1 MKKFTDLS
9 LENYLNELSS
19 AEPVPGG
26 GSVSAYVGSLA
37 MGLTQMV
44 GRISLKRKR
53 KEGLSPE
60 EDRKESERRDK
71 ILKIIDVVE
80 KIKRDAFAIVNLDPE
95 VYEEVGKAYG
105 NPAKMEEAL
114 WKSFQMQAE
123 LVFLT
128 VSARDR
134 NDELMTLVSGS
145 IKNDLLVSSAL
156 SKAAFEGAYD
166 TAMINVVYMKDAAN
180 KEKAEKT
187 LQDLKG
193 RFYKGAM
200 HAD

>member
-44 GRISLKRKR
+44 ARISLKRKK
-53 KEGLSPE
+53 KEGLSPVDE
-60 EDRKESERRDK
+60 RKENERREK
-71 ILKIIDVVE
+71 IQNVIDSVE
-80 KIKRDAFAIVNLDPE
+80 KIKRDAFAVVNLDPE

-105 NPAKMEEAL
+105 QPEKMEEAL
-114 WKSFQMQAE
+114 WKSFQMQAD

-128 VSARDR
+128 IVARER
-134 NDELMTLVSGS
+134 NEDLMNLVSGS
-145 IKNDLLVSSAL
+145 IKNDLLVSAAL

-166 TAMINVVYMKDAAN
+166 TAMINVVYMKDPKN
-180 KEKAEKT
+180 KEKSEKALAE
-187 LQDLKG
+187 LKA
-193 RFYKGAM
+193 RFYKGAV
-200 HAD
+200 HAG